1 MVQSVDFTASGL
13 VSLSTKMIV
22 GLVESHSDFDFPP
35 LKPSHSDCSHST
47 PLSSID
53 PNRTITNSQLVQ
65 HAVSY
70 AKSSRRVSDSSTS
83 RSSTIFSS
91 RVGIHRYRYSASNI
105 ADVTQTGMHPSPMSP
120 GSLRRFERGT
130 REQQLQLPASPVS
143 VSPTTTR
150 RRKSDP
156 RPPADTFLKLKVN
169 TTDVGLGNS
178 AFEDSDGEDNVSSE
192 KLLVNNALRLRA
204 RVENQQLLQQNSRR
218 GLDRRGQTTSSLGIV
233 GMPPGC
239 EMEELEIC
247 VEDAE
252 SQFRNR
258 YAELLSN
265 PRRANLLVYLLISGL
280 NFVIWG
286 IFHVMPSMKY
296 HSCLEMVA
304 PCGISSVSHQLLSV
318 TAPGYKFKGR
328 LSKKFGLLH
337 KISPK
342 HVTSNVII
350 AIFWARHIA
359 LVSYVTVV
367 MVKDGP
373 ILRNGKESWQSR

>member
-1 MVQSVDFTASGL
+1 
-13 VSLSTKMIV
+13 
-22 GLVESHSDFDFPP
+22 
-35 LKPSHSDCSHST
+35 
-47 PLSSID
+47 
-53 PNRTITNSQLVQ
+53 
-65 HAVSY
+65 
-70 AKSSRRVSDSSTS
+70 
-83 RSSTIFSS
+83 
-91 RVGIHRYRYSASNI
+91 
-105 ADVTQTGMHPSPMSP
+105 
-120 GSLRRFERGT
+120 
-130 REQQLQLPASPVS
+130 
-143 VSPTTTR
+143 
-150 RRKSDP
+150 
-156 RPPADTFLKLKVN
+156 LKLKVN

-178 AFEDSDGEDNVSSE
+178 AFEDSDCEDNVSSE

-218 GLDRRGQTTSSLGIV
+218 GRDRRGQTTSSLGIV

-286 IFHVMPSMKY
+286 IFHVMPSIKY
-296 HSCLEMVA
+296 HSCLEKVDS
-304 PCGISSVSHQLLSV
+304 CGISSVSHQLLSV
-318 TAPGYKFKGR
+318 TAPGYIFKGR

-350 AIFWARHIA
+350 AILWARHIA

-373 ILRNGKESWQSR
+373 ILRNGKGSWQSR

>member
-1 MVQSVDFTASGL
+1 
-13 VSLSTKMIV
+13 MIV
-22 GLVESHSDFDFPP
+22 GLVDSHSDFDFPP

-47 PLSSID
+47 PLSTID
-53 PNRTITNSQLVQ
+53 TNRTITNSQLVQ

-105 ADVTQTGMHPSPMSP
+105 ADVTQTGMLPSPMSP

-130 REQQLQLPASPVS
+130 REQQLQLPASPVTA
-143 VSPTTTR
+143 PTTTR

-204 RVENQQLLQQNSRR
+204 RVENQQLLQQKSRR
-218 GLDRRGQTTSSLGIV
+218 GRDRRGQTTSSLGIV

-296 HSCLEMVA
+296 HSCLEKVA

-350 AIFWARHIA
+350 AILWARHIA

-373 ILRNGKESWQSR
+373 VLRNGKESWQTR